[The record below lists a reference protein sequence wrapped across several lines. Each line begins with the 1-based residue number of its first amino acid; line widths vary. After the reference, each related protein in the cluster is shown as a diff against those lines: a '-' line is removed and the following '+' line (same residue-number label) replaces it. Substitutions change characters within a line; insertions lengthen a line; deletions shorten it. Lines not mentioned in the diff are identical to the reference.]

1 MEGAR
6 DGATC
11 AVGRAKSRVG
21 GEGFRAVYGARAG
34 MKTLVRVIDGILA
47 FYLLGMSLYSLI
59 GQIMWSDTMPK
70 AGHIWMAMGFVFG
83 AAAVRFGERAFK
95 EDDA

>member
-1 MEGAR
+1 M
-6 DGATC
+6 
-11 AVGRAKSRVG
+11 KMLLRV
-21 GEGFRAVYGARAG
+21 
-34 MKTLVRVIDGILA
+34 MDGILA
-47 FYLLGMSLYSLI
+47 FYLLCMAVYSLI

-70 AGHIWMAMGFVFG
+70 ASHIWMAMGFVFT